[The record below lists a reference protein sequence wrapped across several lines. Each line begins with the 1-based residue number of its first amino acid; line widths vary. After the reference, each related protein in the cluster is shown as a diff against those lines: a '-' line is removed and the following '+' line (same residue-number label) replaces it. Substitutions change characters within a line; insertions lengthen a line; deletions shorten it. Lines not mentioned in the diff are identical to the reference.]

1 MEPTPMRGLEEH
13 SLQVSAARPRLL
25 VVVWLDRSFNVVQ
38 VGTLLNNLNLQPP
51 EYILISYLIV
61 G

>member
-1 MEPTPMRGLEEH
+1 MRGLEEH

-25 VVVWLDRSFNVVQ
+25 VVVWLDRSFNVQ
-38 VGTLLNNLNLQPP
+38 VGILLNNLNLQPP
-51 EYILISYLIV
+51 KYIFIFYLII